1 LSKIKKSLQKRYREL
16 INYFQNGKKILV
28 LSDSHGGV
36 FEYINDHNLILP
48 HLINVK
54 VVGGATAY
62 GLNNSNSSSQTLKH
76 FLSEL
81 NRFKT
86 YNTIIIQLG
95 EVDCAYILWKKA
107 QDYKNSAYDNI
118 SISIRGYELL
128 IKELLPYNKR
138 IILSGAILPTVKDG
152 QKNSSEV
159 ALRDTISTTQLE
171 RTNLTLKF
179 NEQLKLLAIKYSL
192 DYIDITEETMNKDT
206 NVVDDKFIIKDK
218 VDHHQSQE
226 NTALLWSSKLQSLIN
241 KKL

>member
-1 LSKIKKSLQKRYREL
+1 M
-16 INYFQNGKKILV
+16 
-28 LSDSHGGV
+28 

-62 GLNNSNSSSQTLKH
+62 GLNNRSSSSQTLNK
-76 FLSEL
+76 FLIEL

-86 YNTIIIQLG
+86 YNTTIIQLG

-107 QDYKNSAYDNI
+107 QDYNNSAYDNI
-118 SISIRGYELL
+118 YISIKGYELL

-159 ALRDTISTTQLE
+159 ALRDTVSTNQRE

-179 NEQLKLLAIKYSL
+179 NEQLKLLAIKYKL
-192 DYIDITEETMNKDT
+192 EYIDITEETINQNT
-206 NVVDDKFIIKDK
+206 GLVDDKFIIKDK

-226 NTALLWSSKLQSLIN
+226 NTSMIWVSKLRNII
-241 KKL
+241 